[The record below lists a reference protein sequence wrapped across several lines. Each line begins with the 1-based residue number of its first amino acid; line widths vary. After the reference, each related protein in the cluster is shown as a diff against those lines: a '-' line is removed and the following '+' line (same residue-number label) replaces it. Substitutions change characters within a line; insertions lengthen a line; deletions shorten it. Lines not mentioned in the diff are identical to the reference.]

1 MTALLQ
7 IRPGELRKV
16 ALVAALFT
24 LIELGRST
32 GGSGADALFFLRF
45 GVENL
50 PYMFIA
56 LGVTNF
62 VFSLSYAA
70 FLGRFNKGRFFITLL
85 LLMAGLLLL
94 AGLALVVYQVVK
106 TMHAPAT
113 RPAGRFAPTAFRRRW
128 GRRPSAPATSASS

>member
-7 IRPGELRKV
+7 IRPDELRKV

-24 LIELGRST
+24 LIELGRSA

-56 LGVTNF
+56 LGITNF
-62 VFSLSYAA
+62 FFSLSYAA
-70 FLGRFNKGRFFITLL
+70 FLGRFNKGRFFISLL
-85 LLMAGLLLL
+85 LVMAGLLLL
-94 AGLALVVYQVVK
+94 ERAAIMLD
-106 TMHAPAT
+106 
-113 RPAGRFAPTAFRRRW
+113 W
-128 GRRPSAPATSASS
+128 